1 MDVIEKSGIYFGGV
15 HPDHVVHFLS
25 YRTLCLASTG
35 QEAEI
40 RNSQSYRDKLK
51 MRRAMH
57 RPDRL
62 GALVVVFAVF
72 VLYLGIADLLSYIG
86 IVSLP
91 LVVGNSG
98 TLVFAVLELAIL
110 GLYINR
116 QRKRGQKL

>member
-1 MDVIEKSGIYFGGV
+1 
-15 HPDHVVHFLS
+15 
-25 YRTLCLASTG
+25 
-35 QEAEI
+35 
-40 RNSQSYRDKLK
+40 

-72 VLYLGIADLLSYIG
+72 VLYLGIADLLSYTG

-91 LVVGNSG
+91 LVLESSG
-98 TLVFAVLELAIL
+98 TLVFVVLEFAIL

-116 QRKRGQKL
+116 QRKRGQKLLKITKMSKLS

>member
-1 MDVIEKSGIYFGGV
+1 
-15 HPDHVVHFLS
+15 
-25 YRTLCLASTG
+25 
-35 QEAEI
+35 
-40 RNSQSYRDKLK
+40 